1 MIALVRLVVFGF
13 LFLSVVYLG
22 ISIYSRSVRRG
33 KLKLQWDEEKR
44 EGDRSAFIR
53 EGMEAYERSLR
64 HKLILL
70 VYIIPVIVIG
80 TIIYITN
87 YT

>member
-53 EGMEAYERSLR
+53 EGMEANECSLR